1 MPNHIGTL
9 CTGLI
14 AALKARLFAPDFLER
29 HRRSEKDFTRN
40 RCLPFH
46 RVVLF
51 LMNLVKRSLQDELD
65 EFFKI
70 ETGEDVATREV
81 TKSAFSQARQKLHAG
96 AFIELNT
103 VQVDYFYDHFPYRTW
118 KGFRLLAVDGSTGQ
132 LPETP
137 DVIDHFGLFGDS
149 IPLGR
154 MSQMF
159 DVLNDVT
166 VEALIGPMAAGERE
180 YAACHFEKIG
190 SGDLVLLDRG
200 YPAFWL
206 FALIADKDADV
217 CARMPVGVWGVVDE
231 FVASGQMEQIVDL
244 SPCAPAIKECQA
256 RNLSTDPIE
265 VRLLRIDLDSG
276 EVEVLIT
283 TLLDTDLYPYSDFK
297 ALYHQ
302 RWPVEE
308 DYKVVKSRTEVEN
321 WSGKSVLSVYQDFYA
336 KVSTKN
342 LTAILAFPAQ
352 EEVKQQSRGKKY
364 TYQLNFTQALSK
376 MKDTVVLLFQRA
388 DILRILT
395 RLWEV
400 MTRTIEPI
408 RPGRKYPRPKS
419 AKHKRFAVTYKPIR

>member
-1 MPNHIGTL
+1 MPHHASQL

-14 AALKARLFAPDFLER
+14 KALKERLFAPDFLER
-29 HRRSEKDFTRN
+29 HRRTKKDFIRQ
-40 RCLPFH
+40 RCLPFC
-46 RVVLF
+46 VVILF
-51 LMNLVKRSLQDELD
+51 LLNLVKRSLQDELD
-65 EFFKI
+65 EFFKL
-70 ETGEDVATREV
+70 ESGEDVAARQV
-81 TKSAFSQARQKLHAG
+81 SKSAFSQARKKLHAG
-96 AFIELNT
+96 AFIELNA
-103 VQVDYFYDHFPYRTW
+103 VQVDYFYAHFPYHQW
-118 KGFRLLAVDGSTGQ
+118 QGFRLLAVDGSTAQ

-137 DVIDHFGLFGDS
+137 DVMDHFGQFDDS
-149 IPLGR
+149 VPLGR
-154 MSQMF
+154 VSQMF

-180 YAACHFEKIG
+180 YAACHFEAIG
-190 SGDLVLLDRG
+190 PGDLILLDRG

-206 FALIADKDADV
+206 FALIADKGADV

-231 FVASGQMEQIVDL
+231 FVASGQREQIIDL
-244 SPCAPAIKECQA
+244 APCASAIKECQA
-256 RNLSTDPIE
+256 RHLPTDPIR

-283 TLLDTDLYPYSDFK
+283 TLRDTDRYPYADFK

-308 DYKVVKSRTEVEN
+308 DYKVVKSRTQVEN
-321 WSGKSVLSVYQDFYA
+321 WSGKSALSVYQDFYA
-336 KVSTKN
+336 KVFTKN

-352 EEVKQQSRGKKY
+352 EEVKQQSQDKKY
-364 TYQLNFTQALSK
+364 TYQINFTQALSK

-388 DILRILT
+388 DVLHLLT

-408 RPGRKYPRPKS
+408 RPDRKSPRPKS
-419 AKHKRFAVTYKPIR
+419 VRRKRFAVTYKPVR